1 MSAPPTE
8 IQAYLARQPAPQ
20 RKALRKLRKMILA
33 ALPGATERIS
43 YKIPAFERDG
53 RVLLSMA
60 GFKSHCSLFGGH
72 ATARIAKDEP
82 GEGFRVK
89 GSTIQFDPA
98 KGLPAMLVRKI
109 AKVRV
114 AEEKERA
121 EARRNNRQKALAKKA
136 TKKR

>member
-1 MSAPPTE
+1 MSAPPKE
-8 IQAYLARQPAPQ
+8 IQEYLARQPAPQ
-20 RKALRKLRKMILA
+20 RKALRKLRKIILA

-60 GFKSHCSLFGGH
+60 GFKSHCSLFGGY
-72 ATARIAKDEP
+72 ATAQIAKDEP
-82 GEGFRVK
+82 GEGYRVK
-89 GSTIQFDPA
+89 ASTIQFDPA
-98 KGLPAMLVRKI
+98 KGLPATLVRTI
-109 AKVRV
+109 AKARI

-121 EARRNNRQKALAKKA
+121 EARRNRQRAQAKKA